1 MARYFRKK
9 GKAKNI
15 ILKGKGI
22 IIAVILFALLG
33 SFILVD
39 TTYDIGVIDFCSD
52 TVNTVASSVS
62 TFFTSTFEKIKNDWN
77 AITDHISILEE
88 NKLLKQR
95 IWELEREQALLDE
108 YAKENK
114 RLKELMN
121 IDDTL
126 LDEVIGYAQITG
138 IASTGTYNILT
149 VNKGTMDKVSV
160 GMAVITPSG
169 FMGTVIECHRTW
181 SKVRCIV
188 SPESAISVLNSRSR
202 VIGIAGGNSTLYYS
216 ENLIYIKYLPLD
228 SDIQVGDAIITSGYD
243 EFIPKGVYVGQIKSI
258 SENRNANYLT
268 AVVESNVDFLAV
280 EEVIIVSKG
289 K

>member
-1 MARYFRKK
+1 MSKYFRKK

-22 IIAVILFALLG
+22 IITVILFALLG
-33 SFILVD
+33 SFIIVD
-39 TTYDIGVIDFCSD
+39 TTYDIGVIDFCSN
-52 TVNTVASSVS
+52 TVNTITSSIS
-62 TFFTSTFEKIKNDWN
+62 TFFTNSFNKIKDDWN

-88 NKLLKQR
+88 NKLLQQR
-95 IWELEREQALLDE
+95 IWELEREKELLEE
-108 YAKENK
+108 YRKENE

-121 IDDTL
+121 IDDTF
-126 LDEVIGYAQITG
+126 LDEIVGYAQVTG

-149 VNKGTMDKVSV
+149 VNKGTKDKVNV
-160 GMAVITPSG
+160 GMAVVLPSG
-169 FMGTVIECHRTW
+169 LVGTVVECHRTW

-188 SPESAISVLNSRSR
+188 SPESAISVLNARSR
-202 VIGIAGGNSTLYYS
+202 VIGIANGNTTLYYS
-216 ENLIYIKYLPLD
+216 EGYIYIRYLPLD
-228 SDIQVGDAIITSGYD
+228 SDIQVGDTIITSGYD
-243 EFIPKGVYVGQIKSI
+243 EFIPKGIYIGQIKSI

-268 AVVESNVDFLAV
+268 AVVESNIDFLAI